1 MIVIDAMIAAEE
13 AVLSRLFLPNLRARL
28 VAVIFL
34 ALLPAFVLLITISTL
49 ERDRA
54 EESARLESMAL
65 AQLLKAQYEGI
76 ISNTHQSLQWL
87 ADYPELTGGD
97 RAACNA
103 RLQRFQSVTDDHM
116 ALSVFDAT
124 GTVLC
129 DISDRPAPDIRAVT
143 DQRFFGRAIETRAF
157 AIGDLQV
164 DAASGRRYLAAGYPI
179 LDEAGEVQAV
189 IGAGLDIAQLGR
201 RLTNTQFYQHAALLL
216 IDRTGAVILRYP
228 DPEQFIGWNAA
239 DLELFHQAQANRE
252 GWAEASG
259 LTGAR
264 RIFAFT
270 SIGPAHAPDLYAL
283 AGLSEEFVYAGAQR
297 MLRLSLTGLAVIGLV
312 ALLAAW
318 LSAELMIV
326 RRTKRVVHAAER
338 MAAGDLSARAGLQG
352 DFSEVGQLAHA
363 FDSMA
368 ASLQERDAENERLI
382 AEMQQL
388 NAGLEARVVKRTEQL
403 LVSNTRLVASQ
414 TELRRL
420 SEELMRITEQER
432 TRISREIHDQ
442 LGQLLTAIKMELRA
456 IERGLARDPQVA
468 REHIKETAGLVDET
482 IRTVRRISADLRPG
496 ILDDFG
502 LGAAIEWQMEQFRK
516 RTGMEAE
523 LEAHIVEESLSKDM
537 ATAAFRILQEALT
550 NVARHSEATAV
561 NVAVRTTDAELLL
574 TVRDNGKGLNPD
586 PNHRSFGVVGMRERA
601 RQFGGSV
608 TIADN
613 PGGGAMVHLRMPLHQ
628 LDVAPPP

>member
-1 MIVIDAMIAAEE
+1 MIAAEE
-13 AVLSRLFLPNLRARL
+13 AALNRLFLPNLRARL
-28 VAVIFL
+28 VAVILL
-34 ALLPAFVLLITISTL
+34 ALLPAFALLISISAL
-49 ERDRA
+49 ERNRA

-65 AQLLKAQYEGI
+65 AHLLKTQYQGI

-97 RAACNA
+97 RAACDA
-103 RLQRFQSVTDDHM
+103 RLQRFQSVTDDLL
-116 ALSVFDAT
+116 ALSVFDAR
-124 GTVLC
+124 GAVLC
-129 DISDRPAPDIRAVT
+129 DTSDRPASDWSTVT
-143 DQRFFGRAIETRAF
+143 DQRFFRRALETRTF
-157 AIGDLQV
+157 AVGDLQV

-179 LDEAGEVQAV
+179 LDEAGEVRAV
-189 IGAGLDIAQLGR
+189 IGAGLHIARLGQ
-201 RLTNTQFYQHAALLL
+201 RLTNTQFYQHASLLL
-216 IDRTGAVILRYP
+216 IDRAGAVILRYP
-228 DPEQFIGWNAA
+228 DPEQFIGRDAA
-239 DLELFHQAQANRE
+239 DLELFRRAQATGE
-252 GWAEASG
+252 GWADAPG
-259 LTGAR
+259 LTGTS
-264 RIFAFT
+264 RIFGFT
-270 SIGPAHAPDLYAL
+270 SIGPADAPDLYAL
-283 AGLSEEFVYAGAQR
+283 AGLSEEYVYAGAQR

-338 MAAGDLSARAGLQG
+338 MAAGDLSARAGLQE

-363 FDSMA
+363 FDAMA
-368 ASLQERDAENERLI
+368 ASLQERDTENARLI

-388 NAGLEARVVKRTEQL
+388 NAGLEARVAKRTEQL

-414 TELRRL
+414 SELRRL

-456 IERGLARDPQVA
+456 IERALARDPQVA
-468 REHIKETAGLVDET
+468 SEHIKETAGLVDET

-523 LEAHIVEESLSKDM
+523 LAVEIVEESLSKDM

-550 NVARHSEATAV
+550 NVARHAEATQV

-608 TIADN
+608 TLSDN

-628 LDVAPPP
+628 YDVAPPPQA

>member
-1 MIVIDAMIAAEE
+1 M
-13 AVLSRLFLPNLRARL
+13 SRLFLPNLRARL
-28 VAVIFL
+28 VAVILL
-34 ALLPAFVLLITISTL
+34 ALLPAFVLLISISAL

-65 AQLLKAQYEGI
+65 AQLLKTQYEGT
-76 ISNTHQSLQWL
+76 ISNMHQSLQWL
-87 ADYPELTGGD
+87 SDYPELTGGD
-97 RAACNA
+97 RAACDA
-103 RLQRFQSVTDDHM
+103 RLQRFQSVTDDLLT
-116 ALSVFDAT
+116 LSVFDAR
-124 GTVLC
+124 GAVLC
-129 DISDRPAPDIRAVT
+129 DTSDRPAADWRTVT
-143 DQRFFGRAIETRAF
+143 DQLFFRRALETGTF
-157 AIGDLQV
+157 AVGDLQV
-164 DAASGRRYLAAGYPI
+164 DAVSGRRYLTVGYPI
-179 LDEAGEVQAV
+179 LDESGEVQAV
-189 IGAGLDIAQLGR
+189 IGAGLDAVRLGQ

-216 IDRTGAVILRYP
+216 IDRAGAVILRYP
-228 DPEQFIGWNAA
+228 DPERFVGQDAT
-239 DLELFHQAQANRE
+239 DLELFRQVQATGE
-252 GWAEASG
+252 GWAEAPG

-264 RIFAFT
+264 RIFGFT
-270 SIGPAHAPDLYAL
+270 PIGPAHAPDLYAL
-283 AGLSEEFVYAGAQR
+283 AGLSEEYVYAGARR
-297 MLRLSLTGLAVIGLV
+297 MLRLSLTGLTVIGLV

-352 DFSEVGQLAHA
+352 DFSEVGQLAQA
-363 FDSMA
+363 FDTMA
-368 ASLQERDAENERLI
+368 ASLQERDTENARLI

-414 TELRRL
+414 SELRRL

-442 LGQLLTAIKMELRA
+442 LGQLLTAVKMELRA
-456 IERGLARDPQVA
+456 IDRALARDPQVA
-468 REHIKETAGLVDET
+468 SEHIRETSGLVDET

-502 LGAAIEWQMEQFRK
+502 LAAAIEWQTEQFKK
-516 RTGMEAE
+516 RTGMELA
-523 LEAHIVEESLSKDM
+523 LEAEIVEESLSKDM

-550 NVARHSEATAV
+550 NVARHSEATSV

-574 TVRDNGKGLNPD
+574 TIGDNGKGLHPD

-608 TIADN
+608 TISDN
-613 PGGGAMVHLRMPLHQ
+613 PGGGALVHLRMPLHQ
-628 LDVAPPP
+628 YDVTPPPQVN